1 MNSLDRSMDEKFNR
15 LFLFITVSKTES
27 NILITI
33 VPLGHL
39 LNMMVEFAPFSF
51 HRG

>member
-1 MNSLDRSMDEKFNR
+1 MNNLDGSMVEKFKIVSS
-15 LFLFITVSKTES
+15 ITVSKAES

-39 LNMMVEFAPFSF
+39 SNMMVEFAAFPF